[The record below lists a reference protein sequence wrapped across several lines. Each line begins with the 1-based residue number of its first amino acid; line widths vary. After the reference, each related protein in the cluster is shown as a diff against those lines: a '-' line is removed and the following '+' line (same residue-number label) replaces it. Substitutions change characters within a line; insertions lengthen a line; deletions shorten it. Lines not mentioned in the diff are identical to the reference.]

1 MVSLTACRA
10 GLPTADATDGF
21 NISPASAEAG
31 GTTTERGETHMAQE
45 GKPLFDFQGQDE
57 AARWVRVND
66 GVMGGLSQSEMRFTA
81 EGTALF
87 EGTLSL
93 DNNGGFAS
101 VRTIPDDFAL
111 GGYAGL
117 SVRVKG
123 DGRRYM
129 LRLRTDRYLDGPA
142 YESGFDTVAET
153 WVTVRVPFRDFVPT
167 FRGRR
172 LRNMPELDGADVRQ
186 IGFMLADKQ
195 AGSFRLEIDWIRAYE
210 DM

>member
-1 MVSLTACRA
+1 MNSIALNFSPAA
-10 GLPTADATDGF
+10 GEAGDATTGQGD
-21 NISPASAEAG
+21 NRVAQ
-31 GTTTERGETHMAQE
+31 GEN
-45 GKPLFDFQGQDE
+45 LIFDFRGQDE

-81 EGTALF
+81 QGTALF

-93 DNNGGFAS
+93 ENNGGFAS

-111 GGYAGL
+111 GGYTGL
-117 SVRVKG
+117 AVRVKG

-129 LRLRTDRYLDGPA
+129 LRLRTDRYLDGAA

-167 FRGRR
+167 FRSRR
-172 LRNMPELDGADVRQ
+172 LRNMPAIDGADVRQ

-195 AGSFRLEIDWIRAYE
+195 AGPFRLEIDWIKAYG
-210 DM
+210 DAA

>member
-1 MVSLTACRA
+1 
-10 GLPTADATDGF
+10 
-21 NISPASAEAG
+21 
-31 GTTTERGETHMAQE
+31 
-45 GKPLFDFQGQDE
+45 
-57 AARWVRVND
+57 VND

-93 DNNGGFAS
+93 ENNGGFAS

-111 GGYAGL
+111 GGYTGL
-117 SVRVKG
+117 AVRVKG
-123 DGRRYM
+123 DGHRYM

-142 YESGFDTVAET
+142 YESGFDTEAET

-172 LRNMPELDGADVRQ
+172 LRNMPAIDGADVRQ
-186 IGFMLADKQ
+186 IGLMLADKQ
-195 AGSFRLEIDWIRAYE
+195 AGPFRLEIDWIKTYE
-210 DM
+210 DVL